1 MIRRI
6 QDIKKPGERGVDLI
20 VKKNKAIPVA
30 FNQRKEIKINTD
42 NYKSEVINVEKD
54 AEEEVEVVGTNKKS
68 IYVFI
73 ISVLIMI
80 CFFAYIISF
89 FLNKVN
95 IIIKSKHQVFTIEK
109 QNVNSLKGLDSKIP
123 FEIMSIDFSDSVDL
137 TLLETANISKK
148 ASGEVTIYNDYSK
161 KPLIMKSGIFISDP
175 SGKTYTLNDTI
186 EVPGFTKDGDKKS
199 VPGSID
205 AKVTAFLAGESY
217 NNTSTDFYFNDF
229 KNDSARYKYIY
240 AKSKGEI
247 NGGFSGFVYIV
258 NDADKKILEDRIKTE
273 FKKEMIKKM
282 KAQVP
287 DGYILYE
294 DSIFFDYKFDDNTLQ
309 SKNQQAKIVVNGTIK
324 APILKKKNLDTFML
338 KKYVPNKTDEEYQNI
353 EFKNVENLV
362 FNYNPNISTISKDT
376 EVLDFQLTGDT
387 EAIWHPNRD
396 MIKNNTL
403 GKTIDES
410 LYMFQA
416 NESIGSAS
424 VRIFPFWLKKIPLDS
439 KKVKIIVK

>member
-1 MIRRI
+1 MIRKI
-6 QDIKKPGERGVDLI
+6 QDIKKPGTQGVDLI
-20 VKKNKAIPVA
+20 VKKNKAISIA

-42 NYKSEVINVEKD
+42 NYQSEVINVEKD
-54 AEEEVEVVGTNKKS
+54 VEDKLGTNKKS

-73 ISVLIMI
+73 VSIFIMI
-80 CFFAYIISF
+80 CFFAYIISS

-95 IIIKSKHQVFTIEK
+95 IIIKSKHQSFTIEK
-109 QNVNSLKGLDSKIP
+109 QTVNSLKGLDSKIP

-161 KPLIMKSGIFISDP
+161 KPLIMKSGIFISDTT
-175 SGKTYTLNDTI
+175 GKTYTLNDTI

-199 VPGSID
+199 VPGSIVT
-205 AKVTAFLAGESY
+205 KVTAFLPGESY
-217 NNTSTDFYFNDF
+217 NNTNTDFYFNDF

-240 AKSKGEI
+240 AKSEGGI

-258 NDADKKILEDRIKTE
+258 NDADKKILEDRIESE

-294 DSIFFDYKFDDNTLQ
+294 DSIFFDYKFDDNTLN
-309 SKNQQAKIVVNGTIK
+309 SKSQQAKIMINGTIK
-324 APILKKKNLDTFML
+324 APIIKKKNLDTFML
-338 KKYVPNKTDEEYQNI
+338 KKYVPNKTDEEYKNI
-353 EFKNVENLV
+353 ELKNVENLS
-362 FNYNPNISTISKDT
+362 FNYSASMPEISKDT
-376 EVLDFQLTGDT
+376 AVLDFQLTGNT
-387 EAIWHPNRD
+387 EAIWHTDAD
-396 MIKNNTL
+396 MIKNHTL
-403 GKTIDES
+403 GKTINES